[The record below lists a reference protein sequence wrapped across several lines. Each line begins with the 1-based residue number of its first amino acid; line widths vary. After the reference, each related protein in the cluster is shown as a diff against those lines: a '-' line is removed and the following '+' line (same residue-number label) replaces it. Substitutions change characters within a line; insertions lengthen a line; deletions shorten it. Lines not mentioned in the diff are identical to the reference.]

1 MMNYLWAG
9 MLIIGAVFAA
19 ANGNL
24 SSFSDGLMASCGEAV
39 NFMIGLAGIMAVWSG
54 IMEIASKSGLIGK
67 LAEFAAPFMRFSSL
81 RNAIRIR

>member
-39 NFMIGLAGIMAVWSG
+39 NFMIGAVLW
-54 IMEIASKSGLIGK
+54 K
-67 LAEFAAPFMRFSSL
+67 
-81 RNAIRIR
+81 

>member
-54 IMEIASKSGLIGK
+54 IMEIASKSGLIGNSPN
-67 LAEFAAPFMRFSSL
+67 LPRRLCVFSSL
-81 RNAIRIR
+81 RNAIRTR

>member
-54 IMEIASKSGLIGK
+54 RLCV
-67 LAEFAAPFMRFSSL
+67 FSSL